1 MFMREI
7 RPLRQEDWNEYVRIS
22 MNAYPGM
29 RVNTAVEQDRL
40 RNRGQRM
47 NADPTITFYGLF
59 EDGALRG
66 VMRLHD
72 FTMRLHGAE
81 MPVGGVGAVAVDLY
95 HKKRRIAYDLVQFF
109 LDHYRERGAPL
120 AVLYPFRPDFYKEMG
135 FGYGR
140 KMNRYRIKPADLP
153 SGGQRQNV
161 APLTKRDRH
170 ALVACYNRFMAQ
182 NNGLMALSD
191 FAVHTFFNSPK
202 LRLAGYWQDGVLRGY
217 LVFRFEPLDEANFLR
232 NNLVVRHLVYETPE
246 ALRGLLAFLRSQ
258 ADQIERIILHTQ
270 EEDFHWLLADPR
282 NGRTALMPSVYQE
295 TNAQGT
301 GIMYRLIDLPRYFT
315 LLREHNF
322 GGQTVRLKVT
332 LADSFYQV
340 NGGSWLIDF
349 ADGRARLLESGDC
362 DVEIRLD
369 VAEFSSLIVGA
380 TDFRRLMIYGLAAI
394 SDRHYIDTVHRLFY
408 TEKKPLCM
416 SSF

>member
-1 MFMREI
+1 MREI
-7 RPLRQEDWNEYVRIS
+7 RPLRQEDWDDYVKIS

-59 EDGALRG
+59 ENGALRG

-72 FTMRLHGAE
+72 FTMRLHGVDLSA
-81 MPVGGVGAVAVDLY
+81 GGVGAVAVDLY
-95 HKKRRIAYDLVQFF
+95 HKKRRIAYDLIQFF

-120 AVLYPFRPDFYKEMG
+120 AVLYPFRPDFYREMG

-140 KMNRYRIKPADLP
+140 KMNRYRIKPADL
-153 SGGQRQNV
+153 SGDGRRENV
-161 APLTKRDRH
+161 VPLTNRDRH

-191 FAVHTFFNSPK
+191 FAVHTFFHSPK
-202 LRLAGYWQDGVLRGY
+202 LRLAGYWQDGLLRGY
-217 LVFRFEPLDEANFLR
+217 LVFRFEPLGEENFLR
-232 NNLVVRHLVYETPE
+232 NDLVVRHLVYETPE
-246 ALRGLLAFLRSQ
+246 ALRGLLAFLHSQ

-270 EEDFHWLLADPR
+270 EEDFHLLLADPR
-282 NGRTALMPSVYQE
+282 NGRAALMPSVYHE
-295 TNAQGT
+295 TNTQGT
-301 GIMYRLIDLPRYFT
+301 GIMYRLIDLPRYFA
-315 LLREHNF
+315 LLRERDF
-322 GGQTVRLKVT
+322 GGQTVRLRVT
-332 LADSFYQV
+332 LADSFYPV
-340 NGGSWLIDF
+340 NGGSWLVDF
-349 ADGRARLLESGDC
+349 ADGRARLGESGDY

-369 VAEFSSLIVGA
+369 VAEFSSLAVGA
-380 TDFRRLMIYGLAAI
+380 TDFRRLMTYGLAAI
-394 SDRHYIDTVHRLFY
+394 SDRQYIDAVQRLFY

-416 SSF
+416 TSF

>member
-1 MFMREI
+1 MREI
-7 RPLRQEDWNEYVRIS
+7 RPLGQEDWDEYVTIS

-40 RNRGQRM
+40 RNRGKRM

-59 EDGALRG
+59 AAEALRG

-72 FTMRLHGAE
+72 FTMHLHGTE
-81 MPVGGVGAVAVDLY
+81 LPVGGVGAVAVDLY
-95 HKKRRIAYDLVQFF
+95 HKKQRIAYDLIQFF
-109 LDHYRERGAPL
+109 LDHYREQGAPL

-140 KMNRYRIKPADLP
+140 KLNQYRIKPADLP
-153 SGGQRQNV
+153 GDGRRENV
-161 APLTKRDRH
+161 APLTNRDRH
-170 ALVACYNRFMAQ
+170 ALAACYKRYMAQ

-191 FAVHTFFNSPK
+191 FAVHSFFNSPK
-202 LRLAGYWQDGVLRGY
+202 LRLAGYWQDDLLRGY
-217 LVFRFEPLDEANFLR
+217 IVFRFEPLGEENFLR
-232 NNLVVRHLVYETPE
+232 NNIVVRHLVYETPE
-246 ALRGLLAFLRSQ
+246 ALHGLLAFLRLQ
-258 ADQIERIILHTQ
+258 ADQIERVILHTQ
-270 EEDFHWLLADPR
+270 EEDFHLLLADPR
-282 NGRTALMPSVYQE
+282 NGRVPLMPSVYHE
-295 TNAQGT
+295 TNTQGT
-301 GIMYRLIDLPRYFT
+301 GIMYRLIDLPRYFA

-322 GGQTVRLKVT
+322 GGQTVRLQVT
-332 LADSFYQV
+332 LTDSFYPA
-340 NGGSWLIDF
+340 NAGSWLIDF
-349 ADGRARLLESGDC
+349 ADGRARLCESGDY

-369 VAEFSSLIVGA
+369 VAEFSSLAVGA
-380 TDFRRLMIYGLAAI
+380 ANFRRLMIYGLAAI